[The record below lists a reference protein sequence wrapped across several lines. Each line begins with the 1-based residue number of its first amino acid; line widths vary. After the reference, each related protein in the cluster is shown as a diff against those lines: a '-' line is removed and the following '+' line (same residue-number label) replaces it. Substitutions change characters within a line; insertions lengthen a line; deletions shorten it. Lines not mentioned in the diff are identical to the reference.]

1 MAVRTVVYRI
11 RADVQGAR
19 TQVAAFGASLKK
31 AADDATAATKE
42 GAKFRQGLDTI
53 GNAAGKV
60 GLAAAAG
67 LGAAVLK
74 AASFDAAMSQVQAA
88 TRESAKSMET
98 LRQAALDAGA
108 STVFSA
114 TEAADGI
121 EQLAKAGVETGD
133 ILNGGLLGA
142 LDLAAAGTIEV
153 AEASEIAAT
162 TMNQFGLAG
171 SEVGHI
177 ADVLAASAGKA
188 QGEVTDMA
196 NALKFV
202 GPVASQ
208 MGISL
213 EETAGSIAYLASQGI
228 LGEQAGTSLR
238 GMLTGLTSPS
248 KIAAGEMKALGI
260 NMYDAQ
266 GQFVGLDGLAGQLQ
280 GTLSGLGEAERD
292 AALGRLFGNEQITA
306 ARILYKGG
314 SQAIEEWT
322 AKVNDQGFAADTAA
336 MKLDNLKGDLEALGG
351 AFETALIGT
360 GDGAQ
365 TPLRGLTQALTD
377 AVNAYNDL
385 GEGAKTGVAVTLG
398 ATALLGGGLFVFA
411 KMVQSIASTRLALTQ
426 LGITAT
432 GTKGSLVALG
442 KTGGSILL
450 VAGAVSAL
458 GNALA
463 KANGAVLDAD
473 DLQRNIEALSLGNG
487 DQTLDRLVDDLDI
500 ANQLSGDLTEPLKE
514 VFTLFGA
521 IGNTNLDNAKDN
533 LSQIDG
539 ALAGL
544 VESGNGD
551 KAAEVFERIMKAS
564 DLDDAEVNE
573 YFDSYLLALENTDA
587 AGKDVATTIGGVG
600 TETAKLGNTSY
611 RTAEQLEDEAKAL
624 EEARDAARGTAQSFI
639 NLTAATEG
647 QKATLGGWIKE
658 LEDQADALANFRI
671 NAEKA
676 GQKGVREGLIAELE
690 NLGPEGAKQLR
701 WLANATDKEIA
712 RANRAWIRAQREIEK
727 TTDAILGVPAPKP
740 IKVTVLK
747 DAAIA
752 DLYRLREFK
761 IGDKTIRIKTVRLGN
776 GEVDYLG
783 GRGYAAGGYTGAG
796 GKYEPAGLV
805 HRGEYVFDAKAT
817 KGNEAYLASLHSTLR
832 GYAGGGLVGGMSAP
846 ASTIAPIDYDRL
858 TDAMLRARPLHGPVH
873 INGDPT
879 EYKRQMRRDEQAAN
893 LGGRPRS

>member
-398 ATALLGGGLFVFA
+398 D
-411 KMVQSIASTRLALTQ
+411 R
-426 LGITAT
+426 
-432 GTKGSLVALG
+432 
-442 KTGGSILL
+442 
-450 VAGAVSAL
+450 
-458 GNALA
+458 
-463 KANGAVLDAD
+463 KAHV
-473 DLQRNIEALSLGNG
+473 
-487 DQTLDRLVDDLDI
+487 
-500 ANQLSGDLTEPLKE
+500 
-514 VFTLFGA
+514 
-521 IGNTNLDNAKDN
+521 
-533 LSQIDG
+533 
-539 ALAGL
+539 
-544 VESGNGD
+544 
-551 KAAEVFERIMKAS
+551 
-564 DLDDAEVNE
+564 
-573 YFDSYLLALENTDA
+573 
-587 AGKDVATTIGGVG
+587 
-600 TETAKLGNTSY
+600 
-611 RTAEQLEDEAKAL
+611 
-624 EEARDAARGTAQSFI
+624 
-639 NLTAATEG
+639 
-647 QKATLGGWIKE
+647 
-658 LEDQADALANFRI
+658 
-671 NAEKA
+671 
-676 GQKGVREGLIAELE
+676 
-690 NLGPEGAKQLR
+690 
-701 WLANATDKEIA
+701 
-712 RANRAWIRAQREIEK
+712 
-727 TTDAILGVPAPKP
+727 
-740 IKVTVLK
+740 
-747 DAAIA
+747 
-752 DLYRLREFK
+752 
-761 IGDKTIRIKTVRLGN
+761 
-776 GEVDYLG
+776 
-783 GRGYAAGGYTGAG
+783 
-796 GKYEPAGLV
+796 
-805 HRGEYVFDAKAT
+805 
-817 KGNEAYLASLHSTLR
+817 
-832 GYAGGGLVGGMSAP
+832 
-846 ASTIAPIDYDRL
+846 
-858 TDAMLRARPLHGPVH
+858 
-873 INGDPT
+873 
-879 EYKRQMRRDEQAAN
+879 
-893 LGGRPRS
+893 